1 MAGEYAKMPWE
12 ADQSA
17 ACFTSILLET
27 FGCLDVAVEDVL
39 HWLALNAEDVGFH
52 LFNNNEIVSQI
63 Q

>member
-1 MAGEYAKMPWE
+1 MPWE

-52 LFNNNEIVSQI
+52 FFNNNEIVSQI